1 LGAGILTYFKENL
14 CKMTEYMQ
22 ASLTQSRQAV
32 IARYCLN
39 KKAFVPGGAFLLMGI
54 KRKKPPVQPVAL
66 TIY

>member
-1 LGAGILTYFKENL
+1 
-14 CKMTEYMQ
+14 MTEYMQ